1 MSKIKLSKK
10 TITLSIVILSL
21 FILVVG
27 GFILHKSTTANSD
40 TGEADFVRKTIV
52 VDGEE
57 YFPRQDIS
65 TFLIMGIDKEG
76 EVESSHSYRNERN
89 ADVIMLLIFD
99 ETNETYDVLCL
110 NRDTMV
116 EMQVLGVGGRKAG
129 KVTQQLTLAHT
140 YGTGLEDSCENARE
154 TISALLNNIEIDNYM
169 SMNMDGI
176 AIVTDSL
183 GGVEV
188 NVTDDFSAL
197 DASIHMG
204 VQTLSGKQA
213 ASFVRVR
220 KDMGDQLNSS
230 RMQRQKDFLKGL
242 EKAFKAK
249 SEIDEMDLKET
260 YEELSYYMVTD
271 CSISKL
277 SSLVDKYINY
287 SLDEI
292 LIPEGEYT
300 KGRKYLEFNLD
311 KTKFNQLVIDLLY
324 AKKN

>member
-1 MSKIKLSKK
+1 MKLKRIM
-10 TITLSIVILSL
+10 TLVIAFLLVLSIAVCAISL
-21 FILVVG
+21 FKG
-27 GFILHKSTTANSD
+27 STVNND
-40 TGEADFVRKTIV
+40 GEEEFERKTIV
-52 VDGEE
+52 VDGKE

-65 TFLIMGIDKEG
+65 TFLLMGIDKEG
-76 EVESSHSYRNERN
+76 EVKSSHSYRNERN

-99 ETNETYDVLCL
+99 ETNESYDVLCL
-110 NRDTMV
+110 NRDSMV
-116 EMQVLGVGGRKAG
+116 EMEVLGVGGKKAG
-129 KVTQQLTLAHT
+129 KVVQQLTLSHT
-140 YGTGLEDSCENARE
+140 YGTGLEDSCENVKE

-176 AIVTDSL
+176 AIVTDAL

-188 NVTDDFSAL
+188 NVIDDFSLL
-197 DASIHMG
+197 DDSIYMG
-204 VQTLSGKQA
+204 VQTLNGKQA
-213 ASFVRVR
+213 TSFVRVR

-230 RMQRQKDFLKGL
+230 RMQRQKEFLKGL

-271 CSISKL
+271 CSLTKL
-277 SSLVDKYINY
+277 SSLVDKYMNY
-287 SLDEI
+287 TLDEI
-292 LIPEGEYT
+292 IIPKGEYT

-311 KTKFNQLVIDLLY
+311 KTSFNQMIVDLLY